1 MKNKFLLRK
10 IRILHII
17 PNFGIGGAERLVV
30 NILEAF
36 DRKRFE
42 MAVVSLYSEIGT
54 ILEREIREKWLK
66 VYYLNKHLGPD
77 LQMIPQLWHLFRTF
91 RPDVVH
97 THLYV
102 LRYTLLPALLC
113 RIPVC
118 VHTVH
123 NVAQKEVDKIGKFVH
138 WIAFRLTGVLPVSIS
153 REVATTVR
161 SLYGRAIKTP
171 MIYNGIPTW
180 QFSALPNQQGER
192 EDVILLHIGRFSLQK
207 NHKLLIEAFAL
218 ALRECPKMRLW
229 LVGDGEL
236 RSAVEKLVAEKG
248 LQPQVTFLGIRTDVA
263 ELLSQCDIFVLSSDW
278 EGMPLTVLEAM
289 ATGRAV
295 ISTSAGG
302 VPELVEDG
310 VNGIL
315 VPLGDAEALA
325 KAFLRLA
332 DESELCQHM
341 GQEGQKRACKCFDI
355 TRCAREYEA
364 LYLNLL
370 KEK

>member
-1 MKNKFLLRK
+1 MKIVKV
-10 IRILHII
+10 LHII

-30 NILEAF
+30 NFLEAF

-42 MAVVSLYSEIGT
+42 MAVVSLYPETGT

-66 VYYLNKHLGPD
+66 VYYLNKHLGLD
-77 LQMIPQLWHLFRTF
+77 LRMIPQLWHLFRTF

-102 LRYTLLPALLC
+102 LRYTLLPAFLC

-118 VHTVH
+118 VHTIH
-123 NVAQKEVDKIGKFVH
+123 NMAQKEVDQVGKFVH
-138 WIAFRLTGVLPVSIS
+138 QIAFRLAGVLPISVS
-153 REVATTVR
+153 REIATTIH
-161 SLYGRAIKTP
+161 SLYGQPIKTP
-171 MIYNGIPTW
+171 VIYNGIPTS

-192 EDVILLHIGRFSLQK
+192 EDVTFLHIGRFSPQK

-218 ALRECPKMRLW
+218 ALEECPKMRLW

-236 RSAVEKLVAEKG
+236 WSVVKKLVAEKG
-248 LQPQVTFLGIRTDVA
+248 LQPQVSFLGIRTDVP
-263 ELLSQCDIFVLSSDW
+263 ELLNWCDIFVLSSDW
-278 EGMPLTVLEAM
+278 EGLPLTVLEAM
-289 ATGRAV
+289 AAGRAV
-295 ISTSAGG
+295 ISTSVGG

-315 VPLGDAEALA
+315 VPLGDAKALA
-325 KAFLRLA
+325 QAFLRLA
-332 DESELCQHM
+332 NKPELCRCM
-341 GQEGQKRACKCFDI
+341 GREGQKRAYECFDI
-355 TRCAREYEA
+355 IRCTREYEA

-370 KEK
+370 KDRGKA

>member
-1 MKNKFLLRK
+1 MKIVKV
-10 IRILHII
+10 LHII
-17 PNFGIGGAERLVV
+17 PNFSIGGAERLVV
-30 NILEAF
+30 NFLEAF

-42 MAVVSLYSEIGT
+42 VAVVSLYPETGT
-54 ILEREIREKWLK
+54 ILEREIREKRFK
-66 VYYLNKHLGPD
+66 AYYLNKHLGPD
-77 LQMIPQLWHLFRTF
+77 PRMIPQLWHLFRTF

-123 NVAQKEVDKIGKFVH
+123 SVAQKEVNQVGKFVH
-138 WIAFRLTGVLPVSIS
+138 QVAFLLASVLPVSIS
-153 REVATTVR
+153 REVAITVR
-161 SLYGRAIKTP
+161 SLYGQPIKIP
-171 MIYNGIPTW
+171 IIYNGIPTS

-192 EDVILLHIGRFSLQK
+192 EDVILLHIGRFSPPK

-236 RSAVEKLVAEKG
+236 RPAVEKLVAEKG
-248 LQPQVTFLGIRTDVA
+248 LQPQVSFLGIRTDVA
-263 ELLSQCDIFVLSSDW
+263 ELLSRCDIFVLSSDW

-289 ATGRAV
+289 AASRAV

-325 KAFLRLA
+325 QAFLRLA
-332 DESELCQHM
+332 DEPELCRRM
-341 GQEGQKRACKCFDI
+341 GREGQKRARERFDI
-355 TRCAREYEA
+355 TRCTREYEA

-370 KEK
+370 KERRKA